1 MEQHRLSNH
10 PHQHRIEHEAS
21 SNTLHVI
28 AVVSNPVMFRSR
40 YELFKK
46 FLAHMAR
53 FDVNLIVVELGF
65 GQRDFV
71 VTKAD
76 DPNHV
81 QVRGST
87 ELWHKENLI
96 NLGFQRLPANWRYA
110 AWVDADVDFLNLN
123 WVHDTLQALQH
134 HPVVQLFQ
142 DCIDTGPR
150 GEIIQTHRS
159 FGYLLASGELD
170 PQSYHFGKGYTFPHP
185 GFAWAIRRDAF
196 DGLGRLI
203 DFAILGAGDH
213 HMAWAFVGKVERSV
227 PGNGLHPNYLAKLKA
242 FEARAAQHV
251 RGDVGYVP
259 GLLVHHWHGKK
270 RDRKYVERWDVL
282 TKNGFNPDTDMK
294 LNHFGVIELEHHKPR
309 LRDEIRLYMRQ
320 RNEDSSDN

>member
-1 MEQHRLSNH
+1 MSEQHRLSSLS
-10 PHQHRIEHEAS
+10 HQHRLEHRAPDS
-21 SNTLHVI
+21 VLHVI

-46 FLAHMAR
+46 FSAHMAR
-53 FDVNLIVVELGF
+53 FDINLIVVELAF
-65 GQRDFV
+65 GARDFV
-71 VTKAD
+71 VTQND
-76 DPNHV
+76 NPNHV

-96 NLGFQRLPANWRYA
+96 NLGFQRLPADWRYA

-150 GEIIQTHRS
+150 GEIVQTHRS
-159 FGYLLASGELD
+159 FGYQLAHGQLQAG
-170 PQSYHFGKGYTFPHP
+170 PGYAFPHP

-196 DGLGRLI
+196 DGIGRLI

-213 HMAWAFVGKVERSV
+213 HMAWAFVGQVQKSI
-227 PGNGLHPNYLAKLKA
+227 PSGLTQSYLTRLAA
-242 FEARAAQHV
+242 FQARAAQHV

-282 TKNGFNPDTDMK
+282 IKNRFDPDTDIK
-294 LNHFGVIELEHHKPR
+294 LNHHGVLELEHHKPR

-320 RNEDSSDN
+320 RNEDSLDP